1 MSGQIHV
8 VDAENLFEK
17 NDNSRLKTILDTVLR
32 VSEKKFSY
40 NKKSDSSRI
49 KWGRLIIQSVK
60 VYGELVRNEELE
72 ELSKE
77 VEELKAEVRSK
88 WRK

>member
-1 MSGQIHV
+1 MSGQIQV
-8 VDAENLFEK
+8 VDAENLLEK
-17 NDNSRLKTILDTVLR
+17 NDNSKLKSILDTVLS
-32 VSEKKFSY
+32 VSEKKFCY
-40 NKKSDSSRI
+40 EKKSDSSRI

-88 WRK
+88 WQK